1 MYDDILGIECDQPAP
16 IKSIPALSAI
26 VLPGFKS
33 SIITKSFD
41 SNESFSIICF
51 IGHTAGLNRYYKE
64 ILKFSDDEIQY
75 QFNNWIGYVMEHT
88 PSAFN
93 GIREILWKF
102 KENRRTHLCCITFHE
117 QKYN

>member
-1 MYDDILGIECDQPAP
+1 MYKRQIKYHDEEWCQPQFDDKYLLEMLIL
-16 IKSIPALSAI
+16 
-26 VLPGFKS
+26 
-33 SIITKSFD
+33 
-41 SNESFSIICF
+41 ESFQAGLSWECVLKDVYKRQ
-51 IGHTAGLNRYYKE
+51 GLNRYYKE

-102 KENRRTHLCCITFHE
+102 KENRRTHLRCV
-117 QKYN
+117 

>member
-1 MYDDILGIECDQPAP
+1 MKYKCLVLDHDDTIVNSTPTVNFPA
-16 IKSIPALSAI
+16 
-26 VLPGFKS
+26 FK
-33 SIITKSFD
+33 KCLAKLRPD
-41 SNESFSIICF
+41 VNLELEEYICYNF
-51 IGHTAGLNRYYKE
+51 EPGLNRYYKE
-64 ILKFSDDEIQY
+64 ILNFSDDEIQY

-88 PSAFN
+88 PSAFD